1 MSAAK
6 KKKKPAATKRKP
18 SRKPQ
23 RQSVPRGT
31 GLKIAIALILLT
43 GIVVGGGFLLHRYLP
58 PTPGKAP
65 AVHQAKTPASPKKP
79 APAPASPAPQPPPP
93 KKTAP
98 VKTKAPVYEIFPEK
112 EPANRARTPV
122 PPNRP
127 TTGQPRVA
135 IIIDDIGYDRGLAH
149 KFMAFKVP
157 LTFSVLPDSPFGDTL
172 AREIKAQGLEL
183 MLHQPME
190 PKEYPTANPGP
201 GALLSAMTADELI
214 AQLERNLDRLPGVK
228 GVNNHMGSQLT
239 TESTRM
245 YQVLSVLKK
254 RKLYF
259 IDSRSTA
266 DTICLPS
273 ARMLQVRFAER
284 DIFLDHFQK
293 ADFIR
298 KQFRL
303 LVKEAQMHGQA
314 VAIAHPHSI
323 TVKIFREIL
332 PELQKQ
338 VQLVPASEV
347 VHILS

>member
-6 KKKKPAATKRKP
+6 KKKKPAATKRK
-18 SRKPQ
+18 RARRPQ
-23 RQSVPRGT
+23 RPSMPRGT
-31 GLKIAIALILLT
+31 GLKIAIALVLLI
-43 GIVVGGGFLLHRYLP
+43 GIVVGAGLLLHRYLP

-65 AVHQAKTPASPKKP
+65 VVHQTNAPQVPQKQPPP
-79 APAPASPAPQPPPP
+79 APHAPQPPPP
-93 KKTAP
+93 KKAAP
-98 VKTKAPVYEIFPEK
+98 VKAEPPVYEIFPEK
-112 EPANRARTPV
+112 EPANRPRTPV
-122 PPNRP
+122 RPDRP

-149 KFMAFKVP
+149 KYMAFKVP

-172 AREIKAQGLEL
+172 AREIRAQGQEL

-190 PKEYPTANPGP
+190 PKEYPAANPGP
-201 GALLSAMTADELI
+201 GALLSSMTADELI
-214 AQLERNLDRLPGVK
+214 AQLERNLDRLPGVQ

-239 TESTRM
+239 TQSTRM

-266 DTICLPS
+266 DTICRPS

-303 LVKEAQMHGQA
+303 LIKDAQKHGQA

-323 TVKIFREIL
+323 TVEMFRQML

-338 VQLVPASEV
+338 VQLVPASEI

>member
-1 MSAAK
+1 M
-6 KKKKPAATKRKP
+6 
-18 SRKPQ
+18 
-23 RQSVPRGT
+23 
-31 GLKIAIALILLT
+31 
-43 GIVVGGGFLLHRYLP
+43 
-58 PTPGKAP
+58 
-65 AVHQAKTPASPKKP
+65 
-79 APAPASPAPQPPPP
+79 
-93 KKTAP
+93 
-98 VKTKAPVYEIFPEK
+98 
-112 EPANRARTPV
+112 
-122 PPNRP
+122 
-127 TTGQPRVA
+127 A

-149 KFMAFKVP
+149 KFMAFNVP

-172 AREIKAQGLEL
+172 AREIRAQGQEL

-303 LVKEAQMHGQA
+303 LVKEARMHGQA

>member
-6 KKKKPAATKRKP
+6 KKKKPAAPKRR
-18 SRKPQ
+18 RKSK
-23 RQSVPRGT
+23 RQTVPHGT
-31 GLKIAIALILLT
+31 GLKIAIALILLV
-43 GIVVGGGFLLHRYLP
+43 GIVVGAGVLLYRYLP
-58 PTPGKAP
+58 PTPRKTPPVHQDKAP
-65 AVHQAKTPASPKKP
+65 AASQKPKP
-79 APAPASPAPQPPPP
+79 RPAPQ
-93 KKTAP
+93 AP
-98 VKTKAPVYEIFPEK
+98 QPATPQKAAPAKQSPPVYEIYPER
-112 EPANRARTPV
+112 EPDERARTPV
-122 PPNRP
+122 RPDRP

-135 IIIDDIGYDRGLAH
+135 IIIDDIGYDRALAH

-157 LTFSVLPDSPFGDTL
+157 MTFSVLPDSPFGGTL
-172 AREIKAQGLEL
+172 AKEIRSQGQEL

-190 PKEYPTANPGP
+190 PKEYPRANPGP

-245 YQVLSVLKK
+245 YQVLSVLKQ

-266 DTICLPS
+266 DTICRPS

-284 DIFLDHFQK
+284 DIFLDHFQR

-303 LVKEAQMHGQA
+303 LIKEAQKHGQA
-314 VAIAHPHSI
+314 VAIAHPHRL
-323 TVKIFREIL
+323 TVRIFREML
-332 PELQKQ
+332 PELKKQ